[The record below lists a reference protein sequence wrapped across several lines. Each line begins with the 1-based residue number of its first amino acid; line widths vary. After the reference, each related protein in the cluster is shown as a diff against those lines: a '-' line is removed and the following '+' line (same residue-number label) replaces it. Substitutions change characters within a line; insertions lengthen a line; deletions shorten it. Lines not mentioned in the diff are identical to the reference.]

1 MRRTALSGLVFVLM
15 AAFALPVAADE
26 LSDFES
32 ARRNYDRRNYAKAA
46 RGLESLVGGV
56 VPRAANSV
64 VRLEARKYLGA
75 TYLFL
80 GKSEAAREQF
90 RSLLEEDPDYDID
103 PVAFPEAVV
112 QTFQEVKREVSAER
126 ARKDALEAARR
137 KRERSNEVE
146 ELIRQQQRIQML
158 EELAA
163 AETVEKVNSRWIAA
177 LPWGIG
183 QFQNEDRKLGI
194 MFAVTE
200 SAFMAASI
208 ATFIGHN
215 SLRDENPAPSET
227 FIGHN
232 SLRDENP
239 APSEIERATRVEKAL
254 RIGNWV
260 SVGAFLSFAIAGVV
274 EAEVRFKPVIRTTR
288 KRELPDDIET
298 PPQTTGPQIRL
309 ELGLTGGK
317 MRLEF

>member
-1 MRRTALSGLVFVLM
+1 MRRTALSALVFVLM

-32 ARRNYDRRNYAKAA
+32 ARRNYDRQNYAKAA

-56 VPRAANSV
+56 VPRATNPV

-80 GKSEAAREQF
+80 GKNEPAREQF
-90 RSLLEEDPDYDID
+90 QLLLEEDLDYEID

-112 QTFQEVKREVSAER
+112 QTFQEVKKEATAER
-126 ARKDALEAARR
+126 AREDALEAARR
-137 KRERSNEVE
+137 QRERSDEVE
-146 ELIRQQQRIQML
+146 DLVRQQQRI
-158 EELAA
+158 EELEKLTAV
-163 AETVEKVNSRWIAA
+163 ETVEKVNSRWIAA
-177 LPWGIG
+177 LPFGIG
-183 QFQNEDRKLGI
+183 QFQNEDRQLGI

-200 SAFMAASI
+200 SAFLAASI

-215 SLRDENPAPSET
+215 SLRDENPA
-227 FIGHN
+227 
-232 SLRDENP
+232 
-239 APSEIERATRVEKAL
+239 ASEIERARRVERAL

-260 SVGAFLSFAIAGVV
+260 SVAAFLSFAVAGVV
-274 EAEVRFKPVIRTTR
+274 EAEVRFKPVIRTSR
-288 KRELPDDIET
+288 KRQTTEDIES
-298 PPQTTGPQIRL
+298 PQSSGPQIRL

-317 MRLEF
+317 MRLDF

>member
-32 ARRNYDRRNYAKAA
+32 ARRHYDKQNYAKAA

-56 VPRAANSV
+56 VPRASNSV

-80 GKSEAAREQF
+80 GKDEAAREQF
-90 RSLLEEDPDYDID
+90 RLLLEEDLDYDID

-137 KRERSNEVE
+137 KRERSDEVE
-146 ELIRQQQRIQML
+146 DLIRQQQRIETL

-163 AETVEKVNSRWIAA
+163 VETVEKVNSRWIAA
-177 LPWGIG
+177 LPFGIG
-183 QFQNEDRKLGI
+183 QFQNEDRGLGI

-200 SAFMAASI
+200 SAFLAASI
-208 ATFIGHN
+208 A
-215 SLRDENPAPSET
+215 T

-260 SVGAFLSFAIAGVV
+260 SVGALLSFYVAGVV

-317 MRLEF
+317 IRLDF

>member
-1 MRRTALSGLVFVLM
+1 MRRTALSGLVLVLM

-32 ARRNYDRRNYAKAA
+32 ARRNYDKQNYAKAA

-56 VPRAANSV
+56 VPRATSPV
-64 VRLEARKYLGA
+64 VRLESRKYLGA

-80 GKSEAAREQF
+80 GKKQAAREQF
-90 RSLLEEDPDYDID
+90 RALLEEDPEYDID

-112 QTFQEVKREVSAER
+112 QTFQEVQQEVAAKR
-126 ARKDALEAARR
+126 AREDALEAVRR
-137 KRERSNEVE
+137 QREQSDEVE
-146 ELIRQQQRIQML
+146 ELIRQQERIRAL

-163 AETVEKVNSRWIAA
+163 VETVEKVNSRWIAA
-177 LPWGIG
+177 LPFGIG
-183 QFQNEDRKLGI
+183 QFQNQDRPLGI

-200 SAFMAASI
+200 SAFLVASI

-215 SLRDENPAPSET
+215 SLRDENPAPSE
-227 FIGHN
+227 I
-232 SLRDENP
+232 D
-239 APSEIERATRVEKAL
+239 RARRVERAL

-260 SVGAFLSFAIAGVV
+260 SVGAFLSFAVAGVI

-288 KRELPDDIET
+288 KRELPEDT
-298 PPQTTGPQIRL
+298 RSPQTTGPQIRL
-309 ELGLTGGK
+309 ELGLTGGR
-317 MRLEF
+317 MRLDF

>member
-32 ARRNYDRRNYAKAA
+32 ARRNYDRHNYAKAA

-112 QTFQEVKREVSAER
+112 QTFQEVQKEVAAER

-137 KRERSNEVE
+137 KRERSDEVE
-146 ELIRQQQRIQML
+146 DLIRQQQRIQML

-177 LPWGIG
+177 LPFGIG

-200 SAFMAASI
+200 SAFLAASI
-208 ATFIGHN
+208 A
-215 SLRDENPAPSET
+215 T

-260 SVGAFLSFAIAGVV
+260 SVGALLSFYVAGVV

-288 KRELPDDIET
+288 PRELPQDVQR
-298 PPQTTGPQIRL
+298 PQSSGPQIRL
-309 ELGLTGGK
+309 DLGLTGGK
-317 MRLEF
+317 LRLVF

>member
-32 ARRNYDRRNYAKAA
+32 ARRNYDRHNYAKAA

-112 QTFQEVKREVSAER
+112 QTFQEVQKEVAAER
-126 ARKDALEAARR
+126 ARKDALEATRR
-137 KRERSNEVE
+137 KRERSDEVE

-177 LPWGIG
+177 LPFGIG

-200 SAFMAASI
+200 SAFLAASI
-208 ATFIGHN
+208 A
-215 SLRDENPAPSET
+215 T

-260 SVGAFLSFAIAGVV
+260 SVGALLSFYVAGVV

-288 KRELPDDIET
+288 PRELPQDVQR
-298 PPQTTGPQIRL
+298 PQSSGPQIRL
-309 ELGLTGGK
+309 DLGLTGGK
-317 MRLEF
+317 LRLVF

>member
-137 KRERSNEVE
+137 KRERSDEVE

-215 SLRDENPAPSET
+215 SLRDENPAPSE
-227 FIGHN
+227 
-232 SLRDENP
+232 
-239 APSEIERATRVEKAL
+239 IERATRVEKAL

-260 SVGAFLSFAIAGVV
+260 SVGALLSFYVAGVV

-288 KRELPDDIET
+288 PRELPQDVQR
-298 PPQTTGPQIRL
+298 PQSSGPQIRL
-309 ELGLTGGK
+309 DLGLTGGK
-317 MRLEF
+317 LRLVF

>member
-32 ARRNYDRRNYAKAA
+32 ARRNYDRQNYAKAA
-46 RGLESLVGGV
+46 RGLESLVGGA
-56 VPRAANSV
+56 VPRATNPV

-80 GKSEAAREQF
+80 GKNEAAREQF

-112 QTFQEVKREVSAER
+112 QTFQEVKKKVSAQR

-137 KRERSNEVE
+137 QRERSDEVE
-146 ELIRQQQRIQML
+146 ELVRQQQRIQTL

-163 AETVEKVNSRWIAA
+163 VETVEKVNSRWIAA
-177 LPWGIG
+177 IPFGAG
-183 QFQNEDRKLGI
+183 QFQNEDRGLGI

-200 SAFMAASI
+200 SAFVAASI

-215 SLRDENPAPSET
+215 SLRDENPAPSE
-227 FIGHN
+227 
-232 SLRDENP
+232 
-239 APSEIERATRVEKAL
+239 IERARRVERAL

-288 KRELPDDIET
+288 KRELPDDIES
-298 PPQTTGPQIRL
+298 PQTTGPQIRL

-317 MRLEF
+317 MRLDF

>member
-32 ARRNYDRRNYAKAA
+32 ARRNYDKQNYAKAA

-56 VPRAANSV
+56 VPRATNPV
-64 VRLEARKYLGA
+64 VRLESRKYLGA

-80 GKSEAAREQF
+80 GKKEAAREQF
-90 RSLLEEDPDYDID
+90 RALLEEDPEYDID

-112 QTFQEVKREVSAER
+112 QTFQEVQQEVAAER
-126 ARKDALEAARR
+126 AREDALEAVRR
-137 KRERSNEVE
+137 QREQSDEVE
-146 ELIRQQQRIQML
+146 ELIRQQERIRTL

-163 AETVEKVNSRWIAA
+163 VETVEKVNSRWIAA
-177 LPWGIG
+177 LPFGIG
-183 QFQNEDRKLGI
+183 QFQNQDRPLGI

-200 SAFMAASI
+200 SAFLVASI

-215 SLRDENPAPSET
+215 SLRDENPAPSE
-227 FIGHN
+227 I
-232 SLRDENP
+232 D
-239 APSEIERATRVEKAL
+239 RARRVERAL

-260 SVGAFLSFAIAGVV
+260 SVGAFLSFAVAGVI

-288 KRELPDDIET
+288 KRELPEDT
-298 PPQTTGPQIRL
+298 RSPQTTGPQIRL

-317 MRLEF
+317 MRLDF

>member
-32 ARRNYDRRNYAKAA
+32 ARRNYDKQNYAKAA
-46 RGLESLVGGV
+46 RGLESLVGGA
-56 VPRAANSV
+56 VPRATNPV
-64 VRLEARKYLGA
+64 VRVEARKYLGA

-80 GKSEAAREQF
+80 GKDERAREQF

-112 QTFQEVKREVSAER
+112 QTFQELKKEVSAQR

-137 KRERSNEVE
+137 QRERSDEVE
-146 ELIRQQQRIQML
+146 ELVRQQQRIQAL

-163 AETVEKVNSRWIAA
+163 VETVEKVNSRWIAA
-177 LPWGIG
+177 IPFGAG
-183 QFQNEDRKLGI
+183 QFQNEDRGLGI

-200 SAFMAASI
+200 SAFVAASI

-215 SLRDENPAPSET
+215 SLRDENPAPSE
-227 FIGHN
+227 
-232 SLRDENP
+232 
-239 APSEIERATRVEKAL
+239 IERARRVERAL

-288 KRELPDDIET
+288 KRELPDDIES
-298 PPQTTGPQIRL
+298 PQTTGPQIRL

-317 MRLEF
+317 MRLDF

>member
-1 MRRTALSGLVFVLM
+1 M
-15 AAFALPVAADE
+15 AAFAQSVAADE

-32 ARRNYDRRNYAKAA
+32 ARRNYDKQNYAKAA
-46 RGLESLVGGV
+46 RGLESLVGGA
-56 VPRAANSV
+56 VPRAINPV

-80 GKSEAAREQF
+80 GKKDAAREQF

-112 QTFQEVKREVSAER
+112 QTFQEVQEKVAVER
-126 ARKDALEAARR
+126 ARKDALAAARR
-137 KRERSNEVE
+137 ERERTNEVE
-146 ELIRQQQRIQML
+146 DLIRQQQRIQVL

-183 QFQNEDRKLGI
+183 QFQNQDRKLGI

-200 SAFMAASI
+200 AAFMAASI

-215 SLRDENPAPSET
+215 SLRDENPAA
-227 FIGHN
+227 N
-232 SLRDENP
+232 
-239 APSEIERATRVEKAL
+239 EIERAQRVEKAL

-260 SVGAFLSFAIAGVV
+260 SVGAFLSFAVAGVI

-288 KRELPDDIET
+288 QRELPDDIES
-298 PPQTTGPQIRL
+298 PQTTGPQIRL

-317 MRLEF
+317 LRLDF

>member
-32 ARRNYDRRNYAKAA
+32 ARRHYDRQNYAKAA

-56 VPRAANSV
+56 VPRASNSV

-80 GKSEAAREQF
+80 GKDEAAREQF
-90 RSLLEEDPDYDID
+90 RLLLEEDLDYEID

-112 QTFQEVKREVSAER
+112 QTFQEVKRGVSAER

-137 KRERSNEVE
+137 QRERSHEVE
-146 ELIRQQQRIQML
+146 DLIRQQQRIQTL

-163 AETVEKVNSRWIAA
+163 VETVEKVNSRWIAA
-177 LPWGIG
+177 LPFGIG
-183 QFQNEDRKLGI
+183 QFQNEDRGLGI

-200 SAFMAASI
+200 SAFLAASI
-208 ATFIGHN
+208 A
-215 SLRDENPAPSET
+215 T

-260 SVGAFLSFAIAGVV
+260 SVGALLSFYVAGVV

-288 KRELPDDIET
+288 PRELPQDVQR
-298 PPQTTGPQIRL
+298 PQSSGPQIRL
-309 ELGLTGGK
+309 DLGLTGGK
-317 MRLEF
+317 LRLLF

>member
-32 ARRNYDRRNYAKAA
+32 ARRNYDKQNYAKAA
-46 RGLESLVGGV
+46 RGLESLVGGA
-56 VPRAANSV
+56 VPRATNPV

-80 GKSEAAREQF
+80 GKDKRAREQF

-112 QTFQEVKREVSAER
+112 QTFQEVKKKVSAQR

-137 KRERSNEVE
+137 QRERSDEVE
-146 ELIRQQQRIQML
+146 ELVRQQQRIQTL
-158 EELAA
+158 EELASV
-163 AETVEKVNSRWIAA
+163 ETVEKVNSRWIAA
-177 LPWGIG
+177 IPFGAG
-183 QFQNEDRKLGI
+183 QFQNEDRGLGI

-200 SAFMAASI
+200 SAFVAASI

-215 SLRDENPAPSET
+215 SLRDENPAPSE
-227 FIGHN
+227 
-232 SLRDENP
+232 
-239 APSEIERATRVEKAL
+239 IERARRVERAL

-288 KRELPDDIET
+288 KRELPADIER
-298 PPQTTGPQIRL
+298 PQTTGPQIRL

-317 MRLEF
+317 MRLDF

>member
-1 MRRTALSGLVFVLM
+1 MMRRTSLSWLLFVLM
-15 AAFALPVAADE
+15 AAFAQSVAADE

-32 ARRNYDRRNYAKAA
+32 ARRNYDKQNYAKAA
-46 RGLESLVGGV
+46 RGLESLVGGA
-56 VPRAANSV
+56 VPRAINPV

-80 GKSEAAREQF
+80 GKKDAAREQF

-112 QTFQEVKREVSAER
+112 QTFQEVQEKVAAER
-126 ARKDALEAARR
+126 ARKDALAAARR
-137 KRERSNEVE
+137 ERERTNEVE
-146 ELIRQQQRIQML
+146 DLIRQQQRIQVL

-183 QFQNEDRKLGI
+183 QFQNQDRKLGI

-200 SAFMAASI
+200 AAFMAASI

-215 SLRDENPAPSET
+215 SLRDENPAA
-227 FIGHN
+227 N
-232 SLRDENP
+232 
-239 APSEIERATRVEKAL
+239 EIERAQRVEKAL

-260 SVGAFLSFAIAGVV
+260 SVGAFLSFAVAGVI

-288 KRELPDDIET
+288 QRELPDDIES
-298 PPQTTGPQIRL
+298 PQTTGPQIRL

-317 MRLEF
+317 LRLDF

>member
-1 MRRTALSGLVFVLM
+1 MLRTSLSGLIFVLV
-15 AAFALPVAADE
+15 AAFAQPVAADE
-26 LSDFES
+26 LSEFES
-32 ARRNYDRRNYAKAA
+32 ARHSYDKQNYAKAA

-56 VPRAANSV
+56 VPRATNPV

-80 GKSEAAREQF
+80 GKKDAAREQF

-112 QTFQEVKREVSAER
+112 QTFQEVQKEVSTER
-126 ARKDALEAARR
+126 AREDALAAARR
-137 KRERSNEVE
+137 QRERSNEVE
-146 ELIRQQQRIQML
+146 DLIRQQQRIQSL

-163 AETVEKVNSRWIAA
+163 VETVEKVNSRWIAA

-183 QFQNEDRKLGI
+183 QFQNQNRKLGI

-200 SAFMAASI
+200 SAFMVASI

-215 SLRDENPAPSET
+215 SLRDENPAPSE
-227 FIGHN
+227 ID
-232 SLRDENP
+232 R
-239 APSEIERATRVEKAL
+239 ARRAERAL

-260 SVGAFLSFAIAGVV
+260 SVGAFLSFAVAGVI
-274 EAEVRFKPVIRTTR
+274 EAEVRFRPVIRTTR
-288 KRELPDDIET
+288 KRELPEDIEN
-298 PPQTTGPQIRL
+298 PRTTGPQIRL

-317 MRLEF
+317 MRLDF

>member
-32 ARRNYDRRNYAKAA
+32 ARRNYDKQNYAKAA
-46 RGLESLVGGV
+46 RGLESLVGGA
-56 VPRAANSV
+56 VPRATNPV

-80 GKSEAAREQF
+80 GKDKRAREQF

-112 QTFQEVKREVSAER
+112 QTFQEVKKKVSAQR

-137 KRERSNEVE
+137 QRERSDEVE
-146 ELIRQQQRIQML
+146 ELVRQQQRIQTL
-158 EELAA
+158 EELASV
-163 AETVEKVNSRWIAA
+163 ETVEKVNSRWIAA
-177 LPWGIG
+177 IPFGAG
-183 QFQNEDRKLGI
+183 QFQNEERGLGI

-200 SAFMAASI
+200 SAFVAASI

-215 SLRDENPAPSET
+215 SLRDENPAPSE
-227 FIGHN
+227 
-232 SLRDENP
+232 
-239 APSEIERATRVEKAL
+239 IERARRVERAL

-288 KRELPDDIET
+288 RRELPDDIES
-298 PPQTTGPQIRL
+298 PQTTGPQIRL

-317 MRLEF
+317 MRLDF

>member
-137 KRERSNEVE
+137 KRERSDEVE

-215 SLRDENPAPSET
+215 SLRDENPAPSE
-227 FIGHN
+227 
-232 SLRDENP
+232 
-239 APSEIERATRVEKAL
+239 IERARRVEKAL

-288 KRELPDDIET
+288 PRELPQDVQR
-298 PPQTTGPQIRL
+298 PQSSGPQIRL
-309 ELGLTGGK
+309 DLGLTGGK
-317 MRLEF
+317 FRLVF